1 MTIEDIAEARLTNA
15 VARTN
20 GQVELF
26 RCNTGLFRALR
37 GAGIVKGLPVGFP
50 DYYGFITHGG
60 RALALA
66 VETKSTDG
74 RLLEDQKKWR
84 EKLIAAGVIY
94 RIARPENA
102 AQVIEELVMDIAQIV
117 REMGTK

>member
-1 MTIEDIAEARLTNA
+1 MTIEDVAEARLTNA

-26 RCNTGLFRALR
+26 RCNTGLFRAMQ
-37 GAGIVKGLPVGFP
+37 GAGIIKGLPVGFP
-50 DYYGFITHGG
+50 DYFGFITHRGV
-60 RALALA
+60 AYALA

-74 RLLEDQKKWR
+74 RMRQKQKEWR

-102 AQVIEELVMDIAQIV
+102 AQIIDELVRDIGQIV
-117 REMGTK
+117 GAK